1 MNQTFKID
9 QFTAA
14 NEAAINQFA
23 HFAQMSLANLEKFAA
38 IGLDAARDSVEQAT
52 AHAASLAGAK
62 DVHEVI
68 AINSAALEPVMKR
81 AYAYSRTVY
90 ETAAE
95 TNAEVKKVIEKQTS
109 ELSKSATSS
118 MEEAFKY
125 APAGSMTWASCCGPM
140 TTARIGRGSASWRWQ
155 GARAGAARCACPAL
169 ARHRP
174 SVQAALRPDLLR
186 QHAAHC
192 PLGLLRRLD
201 AGRRAPPCPERPT
214 GHLRTLPG
222 GRRADGARQSCL

>member
-23 HFAQMSLANLEKFAA
+23 HFAQLSLANLEKFAA

-52 AHAASLAGAK
+52 VHAASLAGAK

-68 AINSAALEPVMKR
+68 ALSSAALEPAMKR

-95 TNAEVKKVIEKQTS
+95 TNAEVKKVIEKQAA
-109 ELSKSATSS
+109 ELNMSATTSL
-118 MEEAFKY
+118 EEAVKY
-125 APAGSMTWASCCGPM
+125 APAGSDAYVGNVKSAMAAAQNAYENLASINKQLVESVEKTVEQNVATVKAAATPKARR
-140 TTARIGRGSASWRWQ
+140 TTKRK
-155 GARAGAARCACPAL
+155 
-169 ARHRP
+169 
-174 SVQAALRPDLLR
+174 
-186 QHAAHC
+186 
-192 PLGLLRRLD
+192 
-201 AGRRAPPCPERPT
+201 
-214 GHLRTLPG
+214 
-222 GRRADGARQSCL
+222 